1 MFGRILAGSGE
12 EGARDR
18 MRKPCYADYWGK
30 ASQGNENRPQDY
42 HLLPYH
48 CLDAAFVAHLWW
60 DRSKRVRDMVQAC
73 LQTTYSLNQIKAWL
87 LFFIALHDLGKWD
100 LRFQLK
106 SPETWKTLHPDW
118 DFESFCIET
127 NLSIRKYN
135 HGQMGFEIFCSEM
148 SEMSQEVDSWY
159 TWISAVTGHHGTLPG
174 WTDSYTSP
182 QADSDWIHQDSL
194 ARESWLR
201 KLEELVLT
209 KERLSLKL
217 APPDITPEGRGII
230 AGLCSISDW
239 IASQEI
245 LFPYVAEY
253 LEPEAYW
260 GLLKKRLHNKD
271 IIDECGLQKE
281 SAQYGGVED
290 LLQPG
295 FAPRQIQCIISQL
308 PAEPGLTI
316 VEAPTGCGKT
326 EAGIAYA
333 WKLLSAQKAESI
345 VFALPTQATAN
356 AMFDRVLSFAEQL
369 FPAGGGNF
377 VLAHGKSMKNHQFQQ
392 LCERGQHTNSLQGQE
407 DGKTQCSA
415 WLASSKKRVF
425 LGQVGICTIDQILI
439 SVLPVRHNFVRMFG
453 LGRSILVVDE
463 VHAYDAYM
471 YTLLEEVL
479 ARHAAVGGSA
489 ILLSATLPSLQKK
502 KLIAA
507 WGGKSL
513 SMLSDYPLITQV
525 TRDMEAKTFILSP
538 DQLPPR
544 RKVQVR
550 LHEMKQET
558 ELPNLLDAAI
568 AAARSGAR
576 VGLIF
581 NTVDVAQNVALKLR
595 AQTKIPVDL
604 FHSRFMFA
612 DRQKREMEVMS
623 NYGPLADRSRG
634 RILVATQV
642 VEQSLDLDFD
652 WLITELCPVDLLFQR
667 IGRMHRHLLVCRPDG
682 FETPWVDVLIPGE
695 QDYGVS
701 GFIYGDTRVLWRT
714 EKLLEQCGGEILF
727 PEAFRSWVE
736 KVYQSNVWGD
746 EPPEIQ
752 KAHEK
757 FGEEQESR
765 KYNAKKLIN
774 AYMNP
779 LSDTDERVAKLTR
792 DGEMQLSVLLQKE
805 NGELL
810 ISGSAILAQSEESID
825 DACVPVPGT
834 KTWRGSLPAINLEL
848 GIHTLR
854 MRSTDPETWEAV
866 NAQRS
871 KITYNQYIGLRR
883 ESV

>member
-1 MFGRILAGSGE
+1 MNNRPVYS
-12 EGARDR
+12 
-18 MRKPCYADYWGK
+18 KYWGK
-30 ASQGNENRPQDY
+30 ASRVIGSADKSF

-48 CLDAAFVAHLWW
+48 CLDAAFVAHTWW
-60 DRSKRVRDMVQAC
+60 ESSARVRDMVQTC
-73 LQTTYSLNQIKAWL
+73 IQSSLPTNQIKAWL
-87 LFFIALHDLGKWD
+87 LFFVALHDLGKWD

-106 SPETWKTLHPDW
+106 SPETWKILHQNWNFD
-118 DFESFCIET
+118 DFCIET
-127 NLSIRKYN
+127 NSSIHNYD
-135 HGQMGFEIFCSEM
+135 HGKMGYEIFCRDMNDMAQDNE
-148 SEMSQEVDSWY
+148 SWY
-159 TWISAVTGHHGTLPG
+159 AWISAVTGHHGTLPV
-174 WTDSYTSP
+174 WTDAYISP
-182 QADSDWIHQDSL
+182 QADTAWIDMDIR
-194 ARESWLR
+194 ARRSWI
-201 KLEELVLT
+201 KELEKMFLMPSGLNLELV
-209 KERLSLKL
+209 
-217 APPDITPEGRGII
+217 PPEIGGEGQSII
-230 AGLCSISDW
+230 AGICSISDW
-239 IASQEI
+239 IASQEF
-245 LFPYVAEY
+245 LFPYESEY
-253 LEPEAYW
+253 MEPAMYW
-260 GLLKKRLHNKD
+260 NKLLVRLQDTDIFGDSGMQKK
-271 IIDECGLQKE
+271 
-281 SAQYGGVED
+281 SANYGGVEA
-290 LLQPG
+290 LLHSGNQ
-295 FAPRQIQCIISQL
+295 PRQVQCVVSQL
-308 PAEPGLTI
+308 PAETGLTI
-316 VEAPTGCGKT
+316 IEAPTGCGKT

-333 WKLLSAQKAESI
+333 WKLLAEGKAESI

-356 AMFDRVLSFAEQL
+356 AMFERVLSFAEQL
-369 FPAGGGNF
+369 FPIGGSNF
-377 VLAHGKSMKNHQFQQ
+377 VLAHGKSLKNHQFQQ
-392 LCERGQHTNSLQGQE
+392 LCEIGRADNSQGNE
-407 DGKTQCSA
+407 DGKVQCAA

-439 SVLPVRHNFVRMFG
+439 SVLPVRHSFVRMFG
-453 LGRSILVVDE
+453 LGRSVLVVDE

-507 WGGKSL
+507 WGGKSF
-513 SMLSDYPLITQV
+513 SMQSDYPLITQV
-525 TRDMEAKTFILSP
+525 TRDMEAKMFILSP

-544 RKVQVR
+544 RTVQVR
-550 LHEMKQET
+550 LHDTKQET
-558 ELPNLLDAAI
+558 ELQNLLDSAIGAAQ
-568 AAARSGAR
+568 RGAL

-581 NTVDVAQNVALKLR
+581 NTVDAAQNVALKLR